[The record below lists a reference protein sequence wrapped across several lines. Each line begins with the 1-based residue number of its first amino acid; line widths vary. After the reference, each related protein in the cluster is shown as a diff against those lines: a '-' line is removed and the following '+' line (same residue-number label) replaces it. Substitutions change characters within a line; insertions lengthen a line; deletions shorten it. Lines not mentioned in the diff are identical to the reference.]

1 MSPESLRVRLEKL
14 ERRVDILEQLP
25 DRVSALEVQIVHL
38 RDEMRSEF
46 SETRSRDGDTRRV
59 LNERM
64 DSLAVTL
71 NERMDSLAETL
82 SKQMVSLSETLS
94 ERMVSLFDANERH
107 MRLLHED
114 LIQRIAIMKES
125 RP

>member
-1 MSPESLRVRLEKL
+1 MSPEALRVRLEKL

-25 DRVSALEVQIVHL
+25 DRVSALEVQIVRL

-64 DSLAVTL
+64 DSLSVTR
-71 NERMDSLAETL
+71 NSAWTPWPRRLA
-82 SKQMVSLSETLS
+82 S
-94 ERMVSLFDANERH
+94 RWCRYPRH
-107 MRLLHED
+107 
-114 LIQRIAIMKES
+114 
-125 RP
+125 

>member
-1 MSPESLRVRLEKL
+1 
-14 ERRVDILEQLP
+14 
-25 DRVSALEVQIVHL
+25 
-38 RDEMRSEF
+38 
-46 SETRSRDGDTRRV
+46 
-59 LNERM
+59 
-64 DSLAVTL
+64 
-71 NERMDSLAETL
+71 MDSLAETL